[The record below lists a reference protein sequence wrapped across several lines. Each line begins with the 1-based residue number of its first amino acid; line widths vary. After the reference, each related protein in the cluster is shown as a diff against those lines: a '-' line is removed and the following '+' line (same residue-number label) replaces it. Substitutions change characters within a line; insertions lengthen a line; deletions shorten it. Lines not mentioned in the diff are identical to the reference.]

1 MAYHFRL
8 ETVLT
13 YRKNLEEQARLE
25 LAGEQMILDG
35 HFKRLGKLKESRIK
49 MADMLEKKKKQRM
62 TFARFR
68 FYQDLIENNKRETQ
82 QWNSTIESQRRI
94 IERARQKL
102 EERVKA
108 AKIME
113 NMRDRDFKKFQKELL
128 RQEQNESDELALLR
142 YKRV

>member
-13 YRKNLEEQARLE
+13 YRKNLEEQARLA

-62 TFARFR
+62 TFAGFR

-82 QWNSTIESQRRI
+82 QWNSAIESQRRI

-102 EERVKA
+102 EARVKA

-142 YKRV
+142 YER

>member
-49 MADMLEKKKKQRM
+49 MADMLEKKKKQKI

-68 FYQDLIENNKRETQ
+68 FYQDLIENNNREAQ

-94 IERARQKL
+94 VERARQKL

-142 YKRV
+142 YKR

>member
-25 LAGEQMILDG
+25 LAGEQMILDN

-49 MADMLEKKKKQRM
+49 VADMLEKKKKQRM

-68 FYQDLIENNKRETQ
+68 LYQDLIENNNRETK
-82 QWNSTIESQRRI
+82 QWKSTIESQRRLV
-94 IERARQKL
+94 ETARQKL

-142 YKRV
+142 YER